1 MLGWRILISCI
12 LVPSLIGLF
21 WLDASSGP
29 KALILLC
36 FCLLAAGRNCYE
48 LTGLLRTRN
57 MWPSFSLTLLC
68 SLLTI
73 LAGWGH
79 ALLSGSDL
87 SGNSLSGSNNLN
99 GLLISLG
106 WICSGITL
114 SFLLLL
120 VREAIVYEEPGRSME
135 SLGCN
140 LLTVFYAGGLLAVTA
155 QFRWFPDTR
164 LAWFAIGSMIISVKC
179 GDIGAYAFGR
189 LWGKRKMAPK
199 LSPGKTWMGFVG
211 ALFGSMLGGWLW
223 LQFGGALFDARPV
236 AATLP
241 VVLSYCLCLGIVGL
255 TGDLCES
262 LIKRDVQKKDAAAL
276 MPGFGGLL
284 DLLDSPLFAGPVA
297 LAWWHFLPPAGI
309 PMP

>member
-1 MLGWRILISCI
+1 MLGWRILISLF

-21 WLDASSGP
+21 WLDAASGP
-29 KALILLC
+29 RALILLC
-36 FCLLAAGRNCYE
+36 FCLLAAARNCYE
-48 LTGLLRTRN
+48 LTGLLRTRS
-57 MWPSFSLTLLC
+57 MRPSFSLTLVC

-73 LAGWGH
+73 LAAWGH
-79 ALLSGSDL
+79 VISSGEDEPV
-87 SGNSLSGSNNLN
+87 
-99 GLLISLG
+99 GLLTSLG
-106 WICSGITL
+106 WICSAMTL

-120 VREAIVYEEPGRSME
+120 IREAIVYEEPGQSME

-164 LAWFAIGSMIISVKC
+164 LAYFAIGSMIISVKC
-179 GDIGAYAFGR
+179 GDIGAYTFGR
-189 LWGKRKMAPK
+189 LWGKRRMAPK
-199 LSPGKTWMGFVG
+199 LSPGKTWMGFAG
-211 ALFGSMLGGWLW
+211 ALFGSMLGGGLW
-223 LQFGGALFDARPV
+223 LQFGGALFNAHPTPG
-236 AATLP
+236 TLP
-241 VVLSYCLCLGIVGL
+241 VVLSYCLCMGIIGL

-297 LAWWHFLPPAGI
+297 LAWWSFLPPASVLQ
-309 PMP
+309 P